1 MLHCNMKA
9 FAGCG
14 HAYIAGSKEDITMS
28 RFSNYF
34 SVVSDRFKAARF
46 NQVLS
51 QMSDRQ
57 LADIG
62 VTRETIPQAARRMAR
77 DV

>member
-1 MLHCNMKA
+1 
-9 FAGCG
+9 
-14 HAYIAGSKEDITMS
+14 MS

-34 SVVSDRFKAARF
+34 AGFSERFKAARF

-57 LADIG
+57 LADMGFRRSDIPRHA
-62 VTRETIPQAARRMAR
+62 REMANR
-77 DV
+77 T

>member
-1 MLHCNMKA
+1 
-9 FAGCG
+9 
-14 HAYIAGSKEDITMS
+14 MS

-34 SVVSDRFKAARF
+34 SVVSDRFKTARF

-62 VTRETIPQAARRMAR
+62 VTREGIPQYARRMAR